1 MEKYKSKVDIIY
13 DLLMTDIAKGVYR
26 QDDRLVISQIARQ
39 NNVSDIPVREALRR
53 LESEGYDQD
62 QREPGRDGCAR
73 SASSRLLEII
83 RIKSVLEGY
92 ATRLS
97 IDYVTPALLKKLR
110 SLNGQ
115 MKKAVDAGNY
125 PKYSELNVKFHM
137 SIYEATPYTELYNMI
152 QDLWRK
158 WSITRSVFAVDP
170 NRMQESTREHEE
182 IIRLLEERQYDQ
194 VEQYVRLHKQRTETV
209 FLSRERLDDSRGA

>member
-53 LESEGYDQD
+53 LESEGYVKISANQ
-62 QREPGRDGCAR
+62 GATVCAF
-73 SASSRLLEII
+73 SIDRLLEII

-110 SLNGQ
+110 ILNGQ

>member
-1 MEKYKSKVDIIY
+1 M
-13 DLLMTDIAKGVYR
+13 
-26 QDDRLVISQIARQ
+26 
-39 NNVSDIPVREALRR
+39 
-53 LESEGYDQD
+53 
-62 QREPGRDGCAR
+62 
-73 SASSRLLEII
+73 
-83 RIKSVLEGY
+83 LEGY

>member
-53 LESEGYDQD
+53 LESEGYVKISANQ
-62 QREPGRDGCAR
+62 GATVCAF
-73 SASSRLLEII
+73 SIDRLLEII

-115 MKKAVDAGNY
+115 MKKAVDAG
-125 PKYSELNVKFHM
+125 
-137 SIYEATPYTELYNMI
+137 
-152 QDLWRK
+152 
-158 WSITRSVFAVDP
+158 TRNIRS
-170 NRMQESTREHEE
+170 STSSS
-182 IIRLLEERQYDQ
+182 
-194 VEQYVRLHKQRTETV
+194 T
-209 FLSRERLDDSRGA
+209 

>member
-53 LESEGYDQD
+53 LESEGYVKI
-62 QREPGRDGCAR
+62 
-73 SASSRLLEII
+73 SANQGAT
-83 RIKSVLEGY
+83 VGY